1 MLKLSRKDFAALA
14 WDEYAYDTVE
24 VEVELYGEEDEV
36 DKNDVGVGEKRWW
49 MEDSNSK
56 SAPKRKTVTCL
67 AFKSAP
73 CAIDERDNGAS
84 WRPSD
89 RYKRLLQVGAQ
100 DARLDS
106 GYQKWLESVQAANSG
121 F

>member
-1 MLKLSRKDFAALA
+1 MQ
-14 WDEYAYDTVE
+14 
-24 VEVELYGEEDEV
+24 
-36 DKNDVGVGEKRWW
+36 
-49 MEDSNSK
+49 
-56 SAPKRKTVTCL
+56 TCL

-73 CAIDERDNGAS
+73 CAVDERDFGAS

-100 DARLDS
+100 DARLDA
-106 GYQKWLESVQAANSG
+106 GYQKWLASVPAANSG